1 MRRVPRVICALMAVW
16 CSQICIAV
24 AADDWPHWRGPA
36 ATGVSP
42 ETGLPVSWSKAAGV
56 AWRAPL
62 AGAGVSSP
70 VVWRDQVYVTSQSG
84 AGVRRAGSH
93 PTLVQGAAAADS
105 GERNLTGATADGT
118 VAFTLAAY
126 RWSDGKVAWRHDVPA
141 DGALPSVH
149 DKHNL
154 ASPSPVT
161 DADVVVGWFGTGQIV
176 ALDHSGKPL
185 WAKHLGK
192 EYAPFDLQW
201 GHSSS
206 PVLFKD
212 LVILVCYH
220 GTAAYVLALDKKT
233 GAVRWKVDRPA
244 SLVSYSTPVVVE
256 GARGPEILINTST
269 GLEAISAET
278 GEDRWRVVE
287 DNRFPI
293 PVPTVADGMIYTTRG
308 YRSGPYVA
316 IRPGG
321 QGDVTASHVAWRI
334 PTGAPYISSLVH
346 YQGLIYTAGE
356 LGVVTCLDA
365 KTGERVW
372 QERAGGVFT
381 ASPVAADGRIYLVS
395 ESGETVVLRAGR
407 TFEILSRNGLDGHF
421 VASPAISRGR
431 IFLRGDTELFAVGK

>member
-1 MRRVPRVICALMAVW
+1 M
-16 CSQICIAV
+16 
-24 AADDWPHWRGPA
+24 
-36 ATGVSP
+36 
-42 ETGLPVSWSKAAGV
+42 
-56 AWRAPL
+56 
-62 AGAGVSSP
+62 
-70 VVWRDQVYVTSQSG
+70 VWRDQVYVTTQTG
-84 AGVRRAGSH
+84 AGVRRPGSH
-93 PTLVQGAAAADS
+93 PTLVQGAAAADA
-105 GERNLTGATADGT
+105 GERNLTGATAAST
-118 VAFTLAAY
+118 VGFTLAAY
-126 RWSDGKVAWRHDVPA
+126 RWSDGRLAWQHDVPA
-141 DGALPSVH
+141 EGPLPSVH

-154 ASPSPVT
+154 ATPSPAT
-161 DADVVVGWFGTGQIV
+161 DADVVIGWFGTGQIV
-176 ALDHSGKPL
+176 ALDHSGKRL
-185 WAKHLGK
+185 WGKHLGK

-206 PVLFKD
+206 PVLYKD

-220 GTAAYVLALDKKT
+220 GSAAYVMALDKRT
-233 GAVRWKVDRPA
+233 GNVRWKVDRPA
-244 SLVSYSTPVVVE
+244 ALVSYSTPLIVD
-256 GARGPEILINTST
+256 GARGTEILINTST
-269 GLEAISAET
+269 GLEAIAADT

-293 PVPTVADGMIYTTRG
+293 PVATMADGVIYTTRG

-321 QGDVTASHVAWRI
+321 QGDVSASHVVWRV

-356 LGVVTCLDA
+356 LGVVTCLEA

-395 ESGETVVLRAGR
+395 ETGETVVLKAGR
-407 TFEILSRNGLDGHF
+407 TFEILSRNKLDAHF

-431 IFLRGDTELFAVGK
+431 IFSGVTTSCLPLGSEMTSEVIFLCRLGKMTSEVMPLP

>member
-1 MRRVPRVICALMAVW
+1 MRRVVCAVMAVW
-16 CSQICIAV
+16 CSQLVVAV
-24 AADDWPHWRGPA
+24 TADDWPHWRGPA

-42 ETGLPVSWSKAAGV
+42 ETGLPVSWSRTAGI

-62 AGAGVSSP
+62 VGAGVSSP
-70 VVWRDQVYVTSQSG
+70 VVWRDQVYVTSQAG
-84 AGVRRAGSH
+84 AGVRRAGTH
-93 PTLVQGAAAADS
+93 PTLVQGADAAAS
-105 GERNLTGATADGT
+105 GERTLTGA
-118 VAFTLAAY
+118 VAAERVVFTLAAY
-126 RWSDGKVAWRHDVPA
+126 RWSDGMLAWRHDVAA
-141 DGALPSVH
+141 DGTLPSVH

-176 ALDHSGKPL
+176 ALDHAGKRL
-185 WAKHLGK
+185 WARHLGR

-233 GAVRWKVDRPA
+233 GVVKWKVDRPA
-244 SLVSYSTPVVVE
+244 SLVSYSTPVIVE
-256 GARGPEILINTST
+256 GARGSEILINTSS
-269 GLEAISAET
+269 GLEAISTET

-293 PVPTVADGMIYTTRG
+293 PIPTVADGMIYTTRG

-321 QGDVTASHVAWRI
+321 QGDVTTSHVAWKI

-365 KTGERVW
+365 KTGGRVW

-395 ESGETVVLRAGR
+395 ESGETVVLKAGR
-407 TFEILSRNGLDGHF
+407 TFEILSRNGLDAHF

-431 IFLRGDTELFAVGK
+431 IFLRGDNELFAVGK